1 MPTFISLIRKKL
13 KSFLLKKISEAIKR
27 NKNDAD
33 TFESTF
39 VMVLNNVFN
48 NFLTDTYKIYNYK
61 MHFKGK
67 LIIPALEIS
76 IDFLKEIF
84 DTCLK
89 ELNKRSKIF
98 LIDQEEI
105 GICRDF
111 FIKCQ
116 LVKIQT
122 ASDAFKH
129 KNISSIELETIKE

>member
-1 MPTFISLIRKKL
+1 
-13 KSFLLKKISEAIKR
+13 
-27 NKNDAD
+27 
-33 TFESTF
+33 
-39 VMVLNNVFN
+39 
-48 NFLTDTYKIYNYK
+48 

-89 ELNKRSKIF
+89 KLNKRSKMF

-122 ASDAFKH
+122 ASDAFKL
-129 KNISSIELETIKE
+129 KNIFSIELETIKE